1 LSADEGGRQKVA
13 SDIRDNPTMSR
24 FEMSLG
30 DGALAVAYY
39 KVEDGRVVLLHT
51 EVPQEPSGLGYGS
64 RLAHGVFEALR
75 RDRKRVIAK
84 CPFMSSYAA
93 RHPEYGAL
101 LDG

>member
-1 LSADEGGRQKVA
+1 MVE
-13 SDIRDNPTMSR
+13 SDVRDNPAMSR
-24 FEMSLG
+24 FEMPL
-30 DGALAVAYY
+30 DGGAIAVAYY
-39 KVEDGRVVLLHT
+39 KVEDDRVVLLHT
-51 EVPQEPSGLGYGS
+51 EVPQELSGRGYGS

-93 RHPEYGAL
+93 RHAEYGAL